1 MRFLTSLIEQGMGS
15 IITFGIN
22 LWLIRNGNAASYGVY
37 VFWLSV
43 AWVLATCQFTL
54 TVVHLS
60 SLPSGRDSL
69 LERRE
74 PERVLLSVTLIIL
87 LVAAVGVFAA
97 NRILTG
103 TGSDL
108 ADQSAVLFIPAFL
121 LYQFVRAFAF
131 SRGRVRLAAGLTG
144 AVMVTSALALA
155 YDFKC
160 GNFPDATRVLII
172 VGLAYGVCSVLVL
185 WLVDPDIRPIT
196 RMSRLG
202 YARYLR
208 GTSWLMLGAASNEVT
223 SRLYSFIVVGWFG
236 TEALARLSAVQ
247 VVIRP
252 AWMLSSAWASIG
264 FPAMATHRAAADRRG
279 LIATMCRGAVSTA
292 TGSAVWSGIVIV
304 AWPWVSRVLYRG
316 QYGDIGDLAWLW
328 GGNVVLGSIA
338 VAFNTAMLVLGDFRR
353 LAVIDLVGAA
363 SCSISILFLLN
374 RFDYT
379 TSIVG
384 TMAGQSIQ
392 IVLMLIML
400 CRRFGSDLPLGAVAA
415 S

>member
-1 MRFLTSLIEQGMGS
+1 
-15 IITFGIN
+15 
-22 LWLIRNGNAASYGVY
+22 
-37 VFWLSV
+37 
-43 AWVLATCQFTL
+43 
-54 TVVHLS
+54 
-60 SLPSGRDSL
+60 
-69 LERRE
+69 
-74 PERVLLSVTLIIL
+74 
-87 LVAAVGVFAA
+87 
-97 NRILTG
+97 
-103 TGSDL
+103 
-108 ADQSAVLFIPAFL
+108 
-121 LYQFVRAFAF
+121 
-131 SRGRVRLAAGLTG
+131 
-144 AVMVTSALALA
+144 
-155 YDFKC
+155 
-160 GNFPDATRVLII
+160 
-172 VGLAYGVCSVLVL
+172 
-185 WLVDPDIRPIT
+185 
-196 RMSRLG
+196 MSRLG

-279 LIATMCRGAVSTA
+279 LLATMCRGAVSTA

-353 LAVIDLVGAA
+353 LAVIDLVGAV
-363 SCSISILFLLN
+363 SCSVSIIFLLN